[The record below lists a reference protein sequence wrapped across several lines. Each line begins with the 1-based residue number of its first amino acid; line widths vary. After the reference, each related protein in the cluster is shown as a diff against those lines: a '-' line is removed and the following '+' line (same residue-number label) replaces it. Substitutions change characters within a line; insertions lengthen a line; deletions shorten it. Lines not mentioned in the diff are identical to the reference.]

1 MLLFW
6 GMAALSVASPS
17 ITLSM
22 APVALATRQAQA
34 SPSIVLS
41 LSPVARRTLMAQ
53 ASPSI
58 VLSMEVQ
65 TIGGY
70 VDAGSTVV
78 ELEYNAT

>member
-6 GMAALSVASPS
+6 GMAALAVASPR
-17 ITLSM
+17 ITRSM

-41 LSPVARRTLMAQ
+41 LAPAARRTLMAQ
-53 ASPSI
+53 AAPSI
-58 VLSMEVQ
+58 VLAMEVQ